1 MMRMLKSFSIS
12 ASALTLQRLR
22 MDVIAQNIANAG
34 TTRTAAGGPYRRRL
48 VVAQEVSGISSF
60 SRQLSESKGRL
71 AAGGVMAV
79 RIAEDPSAFKMVYD
93 PGHPDADELGYV
105 AMPNVDTVREMTDM
119 ISATRSF
126 EANITAF
133 NASKNM
139 AMKALEIGR

>member
-1 MMRMLKSFSIS
+1 MRMLKSFSIS

-22 MDVIAQNIANAG
+22 MDIIAQNIANAG
-34 TTRTAAGGPYRRRL
+34 TTRTATGGPYRRRL
-48 VVAQEVSGISSF
+48 VVAQEVNGMTSF
-60 SRQLSESKGRL
+60 SSQLLKSRGKLTE
-71 AAGGVMAV
+71 AGVIAS
-79 RIAEDPSAFKMVYD
+79 RITEDSSPFKLIYD

>member
-1 MMRMLKSFSIS
+1 MRMLKSFSIS

-34 TTRTAAGGPYRRRL
+34 TTRTVEGGPYRRRL
-48 VVAQEVSGISSF
+48 VVAQELSGGSSF
-60 SRQLSESKGRL
+60 SRQLSESRGRL
-71 AAGGVMAV
+71 TTGGVMAV
-79 RIAEDPSAFKMVYD
+79 RIAEDPTDFKMVYD
-93 PGHPDADELGYV
+93 PGHPDSDELGYV

-119 ISATRSF
+119 ISATRSY
-126 EANITAF
+126 EANITVF

>member
-1 MMRMLKSFSIS
+1 MRMLKSFSIS

-34 TTRTAAGGPYRRRL
+34 TTRTADGGPYRRRL
-48 VVAQEVSGISSF
+48 VVAREASGISSF
-60 SRQLSESKGRL
+60 SRQLSESRGRL
-71 AAGGVMAV
+71 AEGGVMAV
-79 RIAEDPSAFKMVYD
+79 RITEDPSPFKMVYD

>member
-1 MMRMLKSFSIS
+1 MSMLKSFSIS

-34 TTRTAAGGPYRRRL
+34 TTRTAAGVAYRRRL
-48 VVAQEVSGISSF
+48 VVAQEVGGIDSF
-60 SRQLSESKGRL
+60 SGHLANRL
-71 AAGGVMAV
+71 NAGGVKAV
-79 RIAEDPSAFKMVYD
+79 SIVEDPTPFRMLYD

-119 ISATRSF
+119 MMTSRSF

-133 NASKNM
+133 NASKSM

>member
-1 MMRMLKSFSIS
+1 MRMLKSFSIS

-34 TTRTAAGGPYRRRL
+34 TTRTATGGPYRRRL
-48 VVAQEVSGISSF
+48 VVAQEVNGMTSF
-60 SRQLSESKGRL
+60 SSQLLKSRGKLTE
-71 AAGGVMAV
+71 AGVIAS
-79 RIAEDPSAFKMVYD
+79 RITEDSSPFKLIYD

>member
-1 MMRMLKSFSIS
+1 MSMLKSFSIS

-34 TTRTAAGGPYRRRL
+34 TTRTAAGGAYRRRL
-48 VVAQEVSGISSF
+48 VVAQEVGGINSF
-60 SRQLSESKGRL
+60 SRHLSDSTNRL
-71 AAGGVMAV
+71 GSAGVKAV
-79 RIAEDPSAFKMVYD
+79 RIVEDATPFKMVYD

-119 ISATRSF
+119 MMATRSF

-133 NASKNM
+133 NASKSM

>member
-1 MMRMLKSFSIS
+1 MSMLKSFSIS
-12 ASALTLQRLR
+12 ASALTMQRLR

-34 TTRTAAGGPYRRRL
+34 TTRTAAGGAYRRRL
-48 VVAQEVSGISSF
+48 VVSQEVGGINSF
-60 SRQLSESKGRL
+60 SRHLSDSTNRL
-71 AAGGVMAV
+71 GAAGVKAV
-79 RIAEDPSAFKMVYD
+79 RIVEDTTPFKMVYD

-119 ISATRSF
+119 MMATRSF

-133 NASKNM
+133 NASKSM

>member
-1 MMRMLKSFSIS
+1 MRMLKSFSIS

-22 MDVIAQNIANAG
+22 MDIIAQNIANAG
-34 TTRTAAGGPYRRRL
+34 TTRTATGGPYRRRL
-48 VVAQEVSGISSF
+48 VVAQEVNGMTSF
-60 SRQLSESKGRL
+60 SSQLLKSRGKLTE
-71 AAGGVMAV
+71 AGVIAS
-79 RIAEDPSAFKMVYD
+79 RITEDPSPFKLIYD

>member
-1 MMRMLKSFSIS
+1 
-12 ASALTLQRLR
+12 

-48 VVAQEVSGISSF
+48 VVAQENSGISPF
-60 SRQLSESKGRL
+60 SRQLSESRGRL
-71 AAGGVMAV
+71 AVGGV
-79 RIAEDPSAFKMVYD
+79 IAARVIEDPSSFKLVYD

-133 NASKNM
+133 NASKSM